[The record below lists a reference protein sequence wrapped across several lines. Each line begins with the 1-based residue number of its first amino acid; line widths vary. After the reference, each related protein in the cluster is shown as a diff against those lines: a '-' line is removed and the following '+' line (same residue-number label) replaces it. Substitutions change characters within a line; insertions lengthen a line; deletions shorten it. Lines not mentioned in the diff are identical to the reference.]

1 MIGRAYIV
9 ILYMPFRRIIRRN
22 GQVRRLIR
30 YMFKKLV
37 FMLLSLFFLVTATFV
52 LMNAVPGSPLQSEK
66 ATSEAIQK
74 NLEAYYGLDKPLIV
88 QYGVYLKN
96 LVQGDLGISM
106 KKKFQAVD
114 KIIKDSFSYSLKL
127 GLVSVVT
134 SVLAGCVL
142 GILAA
147 MYHRK
152 FMDNLAMIIAVIGL
166 SIPSM
171 VLAPLLQYAF
181 AVKIK
186 AFHVAGLNGPMDYV
200 LPTIALS
207 AASIAFIARLI
218 RSTMIEVLN
227 ADFIKTAKAKGLAG
241 HLIVWRHALR
251 NSMLPV
257 VTYLGFLMANVITG
271 SVVIE
276 KIFAIPGL
284 GKFFVQSVSDRDYPL
299 IMGITIFYA
308 VILMVSR
315 LLADFAYVLV
325 DPRIRLTSGKAAK

>member
-1 MIGRAYIV
+1 MIV
-9 ILYMPFRRIIRRN
+9 
-22 GQVRRLIR
+22 
-30 YMFKKLV
+30 
-37 FMLLSLFFLVTATFV
+37 SLFCLITATFV
-52 LMNAVPGSPLQSEK
+52 LMNAVPGSPLQTEK
-66 ATSEAIQK
+66 ATSEQIQK

-106 KKKFQAVD
+106 KKKFQSVD
-114 KIIKDSFSYSLKL
+114 KIISDSFKYSLKL
-127 GLVSVVT
+127 GIVSVVT
-134 SVLAGCVL
+134 SVVAGCIL

-152 FMDNLAMIIAVIGL
+152 FLDNLSMIIAVIGL
-166 SIPSM
+166 SVPSLVM
-171 VLAPLLQYAF
+171 APLLQYF
-181 AVKIK
+181 LAVKIQ
-186 AFHVAGLNGPMDYV
+186 AFEVAGLNGPLDYV

-207 AASIAFIARLI
+207 SASIAFIARLI

-227 ADFIKTAKAKGLAG
+227 SDFIKTAKAKGLAG

-257 VTYLGFLMANVITG
+257 VTYLGYLMANVITG

-284 GKFFVQSVSDRDYPL
+284 GKFFVESVSNRDYPL

-315 LLADFAYVLV
+315 LIADVAYVLV
-325 DPRIRLTSGKAAK
+325 DPRIRLNGGKVAK

>member
-1 MIGRAYIV
+1 
-9 ILYMPFRRIIRRN
+9 
-22 GQVRRLIR
+22 LIR
-30 YMFKKLV
+30 YILKKFV
-37 FMLLSLFFLVTATFV
+37 FMLVSLFCLVTATFV

-66 ATSEAIQK
+66 ATSETIQK

-114 KIIKDSFSYSLKL
+114 KIISESFGYSLKL

-134 SVLAGCVL
+134 SVIAGCVL
-142 GILAA
+142 GIIAA

-152 FMDNLAMIIAVIGL
+152 FLDNLAMIIAVIGL
-166 SIPSM
+166 SIPSL
-171 VLAPLLQYAF
+171 VLAPLLQYVF

-186 AFHVAGLNGPMDYV
+186 AFEVAGLNGPMDYV

-257 VTYLGFLMANVITG
+257 VTFLGFLMANVITG

-315 LLADFAYVLV
+315 LLADIAYVLV
-325 DPRIRLTSGKAAK
+325 DPRIRMSGGKGAK

>member
-1 MIGRAYIV
+1 M
-9 ILYMPFRRIIRRN
+9 
-22 GQVRRLIR
+22 IR
-30 YMFKKLV
+30 YILKKFV
-37 FMLLSLFFLVTATFV
+37 FMILSLFFLITATFV

-66 ATSEAIQK
+66 ATSEQIQK
-74 NLEAYYGLDKPLIV
+74 NLEAYYGLDKPVIV
-88 QYGVYLKN
+88 QYGIYLKN
-96 LVQGDLGISM
+96 LTQFDLGISM

-114 KIIKDSFSYSLKL
+114 KIISESFKYSLKL
-127 GLVSVVT
+127 GIASVITSVV
-134 SVLAGCVL
+134 AGCVL
-142 GILAA
+142 GIIAA

-152 FMDNLAMIIAVIGL
+152 MLDNLAMVIAVIGL
-166 SIPSM
+166 SIPSLVM
-171 VLAPLLQYAF
+171 APVLQYAL
-181 AVKIK
+181 AVKIR
-186 AFHVAGLNGPMDYV
+186 AFEVAGLNGPMDYV

-207 AASIAFIARLI
+207 SASIAFIARLI

-227 ADFIKTAKAKGLAG
+227 ADFIKTAKSKGLAG
-241 HLIVWRHALR
+241 HLIIWRHALR

-257 VTYLGFLMANVITG
+257 VTFLGYLMANVVTG

-315 LLADFAYVLV
+315 LLADIAYVLV
-325 DPRIRLTSGKAAK
+325 DPRIRVTGGKVAK

>member
-1 MIGRAYIV
+1 M
-9 ILYMPFRRIIRRN
+9 
-22 GQVRRLIR
+22 
-30 YMFKKLV
+30 LV
-37 FMLLSLFFLVTATFV
+37 SLFCLVSATFV

-66 ATSEAIQK
+66 ATSETIQK

-88 QYGVYLKN
+88 QYGIYLKN

-114 KIIKDSFSYSLKL
+114 KIIADSFSYSLKL
-127 GLVSVVT
+127 GLVSVIT
-134 SVLAGCVL
+134 SVVAGCAL
-142 GILAA
+142 GIIAA

-152 FMDNLAMIIAVIGL
+152 FLDNLAMIIAVIGL
-166 SIPSM
+166 SVPSL
-171 VLAPLLQYAF
+171 VLAPLLQYVL
-181 AVKIK
+181 AVKIP
-186 AFHVAGLNGPMDYV
+186 AFEVAGLNGPLDYV

-207 AASIAFIARLI
+207 STSIAFIARLI

-257 VTYLGFLMANVITG
+257 VTFLGFLMANVITG

-315 LLADFAYVLV
+315 LLADIAYVLV
-325 DPRIRLTSGKAAK
+325 DPRIRMSGGKVAK

>member
-1 MIGRAYIV
+1 M
-9 ILYMPFRRIIRRN
+9 
-22 GQVRRLIR
+22 IR
-30 YMFKKLV
+30 YISKKIA
-37 FMLLSLFFLVTATFV
+37 FMIISLFCLVTATFV

-66 ATSEAIQK
+66 ATSEQIQK

-88 QYGVYLKN
+88 QYGIYLKN
-96 LVQGDLGISM
+96 LTEGDLGISM

-114 KIIKDSFSYSLKL
+114 KIIANSFKYSLKL
-127 GLVSVVT
+127 GIASIIT
-134 SVLAGCVL
+134 SVIVGCVL
-142 GILAA
+142 GIISA

-152 FMDNLAMIIAVIGL
+152 MLDNLSMIIAVIGL
-166 SIPSM
+166 SVPSLVM
-171 VLAPLLQYAF
+171 APLLQYLL
-181 AVKIK
+181 AVKIR
-186 AFHVAGLNGPMDYV
+186 AFEVAGLNGPLDYV

-207 AASIAFIARLI
+207 SASIAFIARLI

-227 ADFIKTAKAKGLAG
+227 SDFIKTAKSKGLAG

-257 VTYLGFLMANVITG
+257 VTFMGYLMANVITG

-276 KIFAIPGL
+276 QIFAIPGL

-315 LLADFAYVLV
+315 LLADIAYVLV
-325 DPRIRLTSGKAAK
+325 DPRIRMSGGKVAK

>member
-1 MIGRAYIV
+1 M
-9 ILYMPFRRIIRRN
+9 
-22 GQVRRLIR
+22 IR
-30 YMFKKLV
+30 YILKKFV
-37 FMLLSLFFLVTATFV
+37 FMVLSLFFLITATFV

-66 ATSEAIQK
+66 ATSEQIQK
-74 NLEAYYGLDKPLIV
+74 NLEAYYGLDKPVIV
-88 QYGVYLKN
+88 QYGIYLKN
-96 LVQGDLGISM
+96 LTQFDLGISM

-114 KIIKDSFSYSLKL
+114 KIISESFKYSLKL
-127 GLVSVVT
+127 GIASVITSVV
-134 SVLAGCVL
+134 AGCVL
-142 GILAA
+142 GIIAA

-152 FMDNLAMIIAVIGL
+152 MLDNLAMIIAVIGL
-166 SIPSM
+166 SIPSLVM
-171 VLAPLLQYAF
+171 APVLQYAL
-181 AVKIK
+181 AVKIR
-186 AFHVAGLNGPMDYV
+186 AFEVAGLNGPMDYV

-207 AASIAFIARLI
+207 SASIAFIARLI

-227 ADFIKTAKAKGLAG
+227 ADFIKTAKSKGLAG
-241 HLIVWRHALR
+241 HLIIWRHALR

-257 VTYLGFLMANVITG
+257 VTFLGYLMANVVTG

-315 LLADFAYVLV
+315 LLADIAYVLV
-325 DPRIRLTSGKAAK
+325 DPRIRVTGGKVAK